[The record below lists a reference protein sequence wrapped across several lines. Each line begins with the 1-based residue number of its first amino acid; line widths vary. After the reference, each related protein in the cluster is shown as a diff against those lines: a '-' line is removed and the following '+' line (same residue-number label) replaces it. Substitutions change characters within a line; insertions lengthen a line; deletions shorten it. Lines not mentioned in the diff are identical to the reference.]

1 MLLLTFKLSSFN
13 WIWNIFI
20 FINAII
26 SKKKKRNT
34 LTKIILIATANKMFS
49 LLSFSFLLW

>member
-26 SKKKKRNT
+26 SKKKKE
-34 LTKIILIATANKMFS
+34 IH
-49 LLSFSFLLW
+49 